1 MMRILLAMTFSLG
14 CAGPSANR
22 RAAEEVV
29 WRSLSSTDVG
39 ERREATRIT
48 AEVADPILDRG
59 LAERLDDGDPV
70 VRATAAAAM
79 ANDVELARGLL
90 RSLLQS
96 PVAEARVAALDGI
109 RALSDGRELAEKA
122 TADADESVRARA
134 AWMVRAAEPLE
145 KLLSD
150 PTPGV
155 RAEALR
161 ALANLD
167 ASRAAQ
173 AAEKLLSD
181 AALAVRLA
189 ALSALVKHGD
199 RERLLALAGG
209 DDRWVALRA
218 AVQLKGHEAQTAV
231 ERAASDKHAAL
242 RVAAM
247 NAAGELGDGGR
258 ALIRGHLGD
267 ADLEVRLAAARALL
281 SSGGA
286 EDAARKILRSA
297 LGTDRKLD
305 AADEL
310 ARLGDGEG
318 RRALAEAARAN
329 DPLMRRAAIASLG
342 ALSPE
347 PPELASALRDGD
359 FRVRLTAA
367 RALLRRAL
375 RPYLR

>member
-1 MMRILLAMTFSLG
+1 MMRNVLLMTLCVG

-22 RAAEEVV
+22 HAAEEVV
-29 WRSLSSTDVG
+29 WRSLSASDVG

-48 AEVADPILDRG
+48 AEVADPVLDRG
-59 LAERLDDGDPV
+59 LAARLDDGDPV

-79 ANDVELARGLL
+79 ANDVEIARGLL
-90 RSLLQS
+90 RSLLES
-96 PVAEARVAALDGI
+96 PMAEARVAALDGI
-109 RALSDGRELAEKA
+109 RALPDGRELAERA
-122 TADADESVRARA
+122 TADRDESVRARA

-145 KLLSD
+145 KLLAD

-161 ALANLD
+161 ALANVD

-181 AALAVRLA
+181 AALSVRLA

-199 RERLLALAGG
+199 RDRLLALTGS

-218 AVQLKGHEAQTAV
+218 AVQLKGHEALSAV
-231 ERAASDKHAAL
+231 ERAANDKHAAL

-247 NAAGELGDGGR
+247 NAAGELGDEGR
-258 ALIRGHLGD
+258 ALIRAHLAD

-286 EDAARKILRSA
+286 EEAARKILRSA
-297 LGTDRKLD
+297 LGTDHRLD

-310 ARLGDGEG
+310 ARLGDSEG
-318 RRALAEAARAN
+318 RRTLVEAARAN
-329 DPLMRRAAIASLG
+329 DAAIRRAAIASLG

-347 PPELASALRDGD
+347 PPELSSALRDGD

-367 RALLRRAL
+367 RALLRRSL